1 MKRVHT
7 AQNAYEAGAVIL
19 AMGASPRELGLP
31 NERSLRGKGVSYC
44 ATCDGFFFRDK
55 RCCNSGGDSAFEEAD
70 FLSRFGSSVTLIHRR
85 DSFRALKLWLSEP
98 RTIRRLISFLI
109 P

>member
-44 ATCDGFFFRDK
+44 ATCDGMFYRDK
-55 RCCNSGGDSAFEEAD
+55 TVVVVGG
-70 FLSRFGSSVTLIHRR
+70 GGHRR
-85 DSFRALKLWLSEP
+85 PRMRFFSLKSVK
-98 RTIRRLISFLI
+98 RFI
-109 P
+109 